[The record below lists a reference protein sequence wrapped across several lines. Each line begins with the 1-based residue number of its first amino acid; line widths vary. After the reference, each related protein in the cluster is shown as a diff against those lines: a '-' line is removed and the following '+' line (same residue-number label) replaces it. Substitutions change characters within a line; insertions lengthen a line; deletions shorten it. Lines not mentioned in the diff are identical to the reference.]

1 MSLIKIAWR
10 SIRQRA
16 LASGMT
22 AFAMGLGVA
31 LVVTVLVIHSV
42 IEQSFKR
49 GTIGCNFIVGGKGSQ
64 YQLVL
69 NTIFHVE
76 QPLGNIPYKYMEELQ
91 NRYSPII
98 ETMVPLCMGHDY
110 KTYPAIATTQ
120 DYFDKLTYKDGVKF
134 AFDEGPQ
141 FQGRKFLRSRDRL
154 ESRAVA
160 GPETRRRDQARRAR
174 RNQRQRSAR
183 PSRFQD
189 RRHLEAH
196 RHGERSGG
204 VLEHR
209 RFLAMP
215 GA

>member
-42 IEQSFKR
+42 IQQSFTR
-49 GTIGCNFIVGGKGSQ
+49 GTLGCNFIIGGKGSQ

-76 QPLGNIPYKYMEELQ
+76 QPLGNIPYKYLEDLQ

-98 ETMVPLCMGHDY
+98 ETWCRCAWDTITRRTRPSPRRRTTSTSSPIKLTTKFEFAEGRNFKDENFFEAVIGSAVAQWLDLKIGDEIKPVAAAEKGHDDDHPDF
-110 KTYPAIATTQ
+110 KIVGILKPTGTAN
-120 DYFDKLTYKDGVKF
+120 D
-134 AFDEGPQ
+134 
-141 FQGRKFLRSRDRL
+141 RS
-154 ESRAVA
+154 V
-160 GPETRRRDQARRAR
+160 
-174 RNQRQRSAR
+174 
-183 PSRFQD
+183 FI
-189 RRHLEAH
+189 
-196 RHGERSGG
+196 
-204 VLEHR
+204 EHR
-209 RFLAMP
+209 GLLALP